1 MEDAET
7 AETAVPQPGS
17 GGDRLY
23 GELLLATVTGSA
35 LAPFVQAIATKLGE
49 DVYGKVKD
57 LLARRSREPAE
68 HVPGESLTLADP
80 QRAIVIQLPASL
92 TTTEAAG
99 LAEVRLPERTQ
110 TSWVYVR
117 YDPRTPRWQ
126 ATAIPQ
132 PPASA
137 IEIISPDGDTTTP

>member
-7 AETAVPQPGS
+7 AEAVVPQPGS

-23 GELLLATVTGSA
+23 GELLLAAVAGSA

-49 DVYGKVKD
+49 DVYGKVKE

-80 QRAIVIQLPASL
+80 QRAIVIQLPAGL
-92 TTTEAAG
+92 TTIEATG

-110 TSWVYVR
+110 AGWVFVR
-117 YDPRTPRWQ
+117 YDPRNGGWQ
-126 ATAIPQ
+126 ASVVPQ

-137 IEIISPDGDTTTP
+137 IEVIPPAGDTTTP

>member
-7 AETAVPQPGS
+7 AEAVVPQPGS
-17 GGDRLY
+17 GGDRLF
-23 GELLLATVTGSA
+23 GELLLGAMAGSA

-49 DVYGKVKD
+49 DVYGKVRD

-68 HVPGESLTLADP
+68 HMPGESLTLADP

-99 LAEVRLPERTQ
+99 LAQVRLPERTEAG
-110 TSWVYVR
+110 WVYVR
-117 YDPRTPRWQ
+117 YDPPTGRWQ
-126 ATAIPQ
+126 ATLVPQ
-132 PPASA
+132 PPTGA
-137 IEIISPDGDTTTP
+137 IEVLPRDGGATAP

>member
-7 AETAVPQPGS
+7 AEAVVPRPGS

-23 GELLLATVTGSA
+23 GELLLAAVTGSV

-49 DVYGKVKD
+49 DVHGKLKA
-57 LLARRSREPAE
+57 LLARRSRERAE
-68 HVPGESLTLADP
+68 HVPGQPITLADP

-99 LAEVRLPERTQ
+99 LAEVRLPERAQ
-110 TSWVYVR
+110 AGWVYVR
-117 YDPRTPRWQ
+117 YDPRNGTWQ
-126 ATAIPQ
+126 ATVVPQ
-132 PPASA
+132 PPAGA
-137 IEIISPDGDTTTP
+137 IEVIPPDGDRATP

>member
-7 AETAVPQPGS
+7 AEAVVPQPGS
-17 GGDRLY
+17 GGDRLF
-23 GELLLATVTGSA
+23 GELLLGAVTGSA
-35 LAPFVQAIATKLGE
+35 LAPFVQTIATKLGE

-68 HVPGESLTLADP
+68 HVPGEALTLADP

-110 TSWVYVR
+110 AAWVYVR
-117 YDPRTPRWQ
+117 YDPRTGGWQ
-126 ATAIPQ
+126 ATVVPQ
-132 PPASA
+132 PPVGA
-137 IEIISPDGDTTTP
+137 IEVIRPDGDTTT